1 MRFILSVVFGA
12 AMFAG
17 QFRTERVFG
26 PEVKTG
32 PYKHPAS
39 IAAFDN
45 GDLYLV
51 YYGGAGEYATD
62 TSVFGS
68 RLRKGETKWSEP
80 KVIAH
85 DPLRSTGN
93 GVAWQAPDGIVWLFY
108 VVRFGD
114 TWSES
119 RIQVKLSKDRG
130 ETWSDASMLD
140 LRRGMM
146 VRNKPI
152 ALADGD
158 YLLPIYHETG
168 QDTEQVGADS
178 SSLFLRY
185 DHKKKQWAST
195 NEVHSRI
202 GNIQP
207 APVQIDSDYL
217 VAYCRR
223 GGDYGPRKDGWLV
236 RTESRDGGRTWSSGT
251 DSKFPNPNSAV
262 DFLKLRGGSLL
273 LVYNDSMHQR
283 TPLRAALSDD
293 NDKTYPIQ
301 RNIAEGRTD
310 FAYPSAVQTADGM
323 IHVVYTSDGRKV
335 IHHTVFDEE
344 WVRGK

>member
-1 MRFILSVVFGA
+1 MA
-12 AMFAG
+12 ARAST
-17 QFRTERVFG
+17 R
-26 PEVKTG
+26 PIP
-32 PYKHPAS
+32 PYTAR
-39 IAAFDN
+39 
-45 GDLYLV
+45 GW
-51 YYGGAGEYATD
+51 
-62 TSVFGS
+62 
-68 RLRKGETKWSEP
+68 RKGESKWSEP
-80 KVIAH
+80 VAIAH

-93 GVAWQAPDGIVWLFY
+93 GVVWQAPDGIVWLFY

-152 ALADGD
+152 ALLDGD

-168 QDTEQVGADS
+168 ENTEVVGPLSA
-178 SSLFLRY
+178 SLFLRY
-185 DHKKKQWAST
+185 DHRAKKWIST
-195 NEVHSRI
+195 EEIHSRI

-207 APVQIDSDYL
+207 APVQIDAKRL

-236 RTESRDGGRTWSSGT
+236 RSESNDGGRTWSPGVE
-251 DSKFPNPNSAV
+251 SKFPNPNSAV
-262 DFLKLRGGSLL
+262 EFLKLTSGALL
-273 LVYNDSMHQR
+273 LIYNDSMHQR
-283 TPLRAALSDD
+283 TPLRAAISEDA
-293 NDKTYPIQ
+293 DKTYPFQ
-301 RNIAEGRTD
+301 RNIAEGRND
-310 FAYPSAVQTADGM
+310 YAYPSAAQSADGL
-323 IHVVYTSDGRKV
+323 IHLVYTSDGRKV
-335 IHHTVFDEE
+335 IHHTTFDEA